1 MEGIVNR
8 LVNRW
13 TAMFGWATL
22 MLIVW
27 ALFVPRGL
35 SVGSFMLLCAAGPIL
50 MVAGTM
56 FWNAQRPSPSIRQLR
71 ATLETDDRARTDAR
85 TSG

>member
-13 TAMFGWATL
+13 TAVFGWAIL

-35 SVGSFMLLCAAGPIL
+35 SVGSFTLLCAAGPIL
-50 MVAGTM
+50 WLPA
-56 FWNAQRPSPSIRQLR
+56 
-71 ATLETDDRARTDAR
+71 
-85 TSG
+85 

>member
-1 MEGIVNR
+1 VNR

-13 TAMFGWATL
+13 AAMFGWATL

-27 ALFVPRGL
+27 ALFVPSGL
-35 SVGSFMLLCAAGPIL
+35 SVGNFMLLCAAGPIL
-50 MVAGTM
+50 LAAGVM
-56 FWNAQRPSPSIRQLR
+56 LWNAQRPSPSIRQLR
-71 ATLETDDRARTDAR
+71 ATLEADDRTRSDAR